1 MELFVQLSVIVVIT
15 LLLAALMHLLRQ
27 PLIIGYIL
35 AGIIVGPYLLDMA
48 GSDTLAVFSHVG
60 VALLL
65 FIVGLGLSPAVIRD
79 VGKVSVITGVG
90 QVVFTS
96 IIGYII
102 LLAFGFSS
110 IESIFIAVALTF
122 SSTIIIMKLL
132 SDKGEAESLYGRIAI
147 GFLIVQDIIAILIL
161 MAVSTKTSGN
171 SVPLML
177 TAAKGLGL
185 IGLAVAAGALLPYLT
200 KFVARSQEFLLLFS
214 IGWCLALSAL
224 FFYAGFSIEI
234 GALLAGITL
243 SISPLRVEIGSKMR
257 SLRDFFIVI
266 FFILLGSQMQF
277 SHIQAY
283 WTEIIIL
290 SLFILIGNPLIVMAL
305 MGLMGYTK
313 RNGFL
318 AGLTVAQISEFSLI
332 LIALGVNVGYLN
344 SELLS
349 LVTAVGLITI
359 AGSTYLILYANR
371 IYPIISRFLSIFER
385 KGKKVEEKDGRG
397 KMHDVILF
405 GCDRMGY
412 EFMEAFQ
419 KMGKRLLV
427 IDYNP
432 DIVKALAKK
441 GIDCIYGDANDSEFL
456 GSLKIANAKMVASTI
471 PHFETNLLLLAKVK
485 QMNQECIV
493 IAAAHRIDDAMELYR
508 KGASYVILPHFLSG
522 HHVAL
527 MIRRFGMEAKN
538 FKAEKEK
545 HIAHLIHKR
554 KLGHEHPRHEK

>member
-1 MELFVQLSVIVVIT
+1 MDLFVQLSVIVVVT
-15 LLLAALMHLLRQ
+15 LLLAALMHFLRQ

-35 AGIIVGPYLLDMA
+35 AGIIAGPYLLDIA
-48 GSDTLAVFSHVG
+48 GSEILSVFSHVG

-65 FIVGLGLSPAVIRD
+65 FIVGLGLSPSVIRD

-96 IIGYII
+96 VIGFVIC
-102 LLAFGFSS
+102 LALGFSS
-110 IESIFIAVALTF
+110 IEAIFIAVALTF

-132 SDKGEAESLYGRIAI
+132 SDKREAESLYGRIAI
-147 GFLIVQDIIAILIL
+147 GFLIVQDIIAIVIL
-161 MAVSTKTSGN
+161 MAVSTKASGN
-171 SVPLML
+171 SVPLIL

-185 IGLAVAAGALLPYLT
+185 IALAVAAGAVLPYLT
-200 KFVARSQEFLLLFS
+200 KFIAKSQEFLLLFS
-214 IGWCLALSAL
+214 LGWCLALSAM

-243 SISPLRVEIGSKMR
+243 SISPLRVEIGAKMR
-257 SLRDFFIVI
+257 PLRDFFIVI

-277 SHIQAY
+277 THIQ
-283 WTEIIIL
+283 TFMPEIIIL
-290 SLFILIGNPLIVMAL
+290 SLFILIGNPLIVMLL
-305 MGLMGYTK
+305 MGIMGYTK

-332 LIALGVNVGYLN
+332 LIALGVNVGYLKA
-344 SELLS
+344 ELLS

-359 AGSTYLILYANR
+359 AGSTYLILYANK
-371 IYPIISRFLSIFER
+371 IYPVISRFLSVFER
-385 KGKKVEEKDGRG
+385 KGKKVEEKNG
-397 KMHDVILF
+397 KGKLHDVILF
-405 GCDRMGY
+405 GCDRMGH
-412 EFMEAFQ
+412 EFMEAFRRI
-419 KMGKRLLV
+419 GKKPLV

-432 DIVKALAKK
+432 DVVKGLAKK

-471 PHFETNLLLLAKVK
+471 PHFETNLLLLTEVK
-485 QMNQECIV
+485 RMNPKCIV
-493 IAAAHRIDDAMELYR
+493 IAMAHRIDDAMELYK

-527 MIRRFGMEAKN
+527 MIKRFGMEPRN
-538 FKAEKEK
+538 FKTEKEK
-545 HIAHLIHKR
+545 HIAHLLHKK
-554 KLGHEHPRHEK
+554 KLGHEHPLHEK